1 MICLFPAANCELLT
15 VRSHAYRHR
24 VCEHLH
30 EDIDFLTY
38 CFEMLDEDEDELL
51 NEDELRLWIEVLS
64 HGDPCTDEELE
75 EVMDNLDSYRAS
87 LDADPTEGVLE
98 ISDFLLVTLDFY
110 LATGKTRM
118 RALYTDLILT

>member
-1 MICLFPAANCELLT
+1 M
-15 VRSHAYRHR
+15 
-24 VCEHLH
+24 CEHLH
-30 EDIDFLTY
+30 EDVDFLTY

-51 NEDELRLWIEVLS
+51 NEDELRLWIEILS
-64 HGDPCTDEELE
+64 HGDRCTDEDLE
-75 EVMDNLDSYRAS
+75 EVMENLDNYRAS